1 MGSKSS
7 VARALLAIAL
17 TVGALLAAAAAPG
30 AASAAKYA
38 VFAVNDLGMHCYQRS
53 YSGFMILPPANNLK
67 VQVFRKGGE
76 SAHLVTKGIT
86 ITYRI
91 VGNTRSSNKTDFW
104 QYASSYG
111 FIALKPNVGIT
122 GNKLSGR
129 MKLSSDKRYWEA
141 KAIPITPY
149 RDDMT
154 FDPLQVASI
163 TVRSSSTHKVVAT
176 QPKVVVPVSDEMRC
190 DLCHGPLDTAANILQ
205 AHDAANGTTLYAD
218 LQLGR
223 RHACSE
229 CHRDNA
235 LGQAGVP
242 GVKPLSQVVH
252 GFHADKMN
260 VPAVAAF
267 GTPCYACHPGAIT
280 KCLRGRMAQVG
291 FTCTSAGCHG
301 SMADVA
307 DSQGPPTN
315 REAWLQEPRCGGC
328 HGATYAEN
336 PGQLYRN
343 SYLANGP
350 EGMNGSK
357 IQCESCHGSPHAE
370 WRSTKSIDNQV
381 PLKLQGLATFIK
393 KCSTCH
399 GGESGRIH
407 GGGGR

>member
-1 MGSKSS
+1 MGRRWFGRR
-7 VARALLAIAL
+7 ARFALALAA
-17 TVGALLAAAAAPG
+17 GALLATIALPA

-67 VQVFRKGGE
+67 VQIFRKGAE
-76 SAHLVTKGIT
+76 DAQLVTGGVRV
-86 ITYRI
+86 TYRI
-91 VGNTRSSNKTDFW
+91 LDNTRSSNKTDFW
-104 QYASSYG
+104 KYASSYG
-111 FIALKPNVGIT
+111 FMGLKPNVGIT
-122 GNKLSGR
+122 GNGLSGR
-129 MKLSSDKRYWEA
+129 MKLAAGKRYWEA
-141 KAIPITPY
+141 TAIPVTPY
-149 RDDMT
+149 TDNLA
-154 FDPLQVASI
+154 FNPLQVARV
-163 TVRSSSTHKVVAT
+163 TVRSVRTGKVIAV

-190 DLCHGPLDTAANILQ
+190 DLCHGPVDTAGSILQ
-205 AHDAANGTTLYAD
+205 AHDAANATTLYAD
-218 LQLGR
+218 LQAGT

-229 CHRDNA
+229 CHKDNA
-235 LGQAGVP
+235 LGAPGVP

-252 GFHADKMN
+252 GFHADKMG
-260 VPAVAAF
+260 VPAVAAL

-301 SMADVA
+301 DMAQVA
-307 DSQGPPTN
+307 DSQGAPTN

-350 EGMNGSK
+350 EDMNGK
-357 IQCESCHGSPHAE
+357 LIQCESCHGSPHAE

-381 PLKLQGLATFIK
+381 PLQLQGAATFIK
-393 KCSTCH
+393 RCSACH
-399 GGESGRIH
+399 GGASGRIH
-407 GGGGR
+407 RAK